1 VQDVR
6 ESAQALEGGKEMMPI
21 DYAKGLLVCV
31 DPGLRGSG
39 LAMYKLGV
47 LEFATYVTN
56 PDKSGRGPTAHAE
69 MASAIL
75 NFVEEPFYNE
85 QAHFL
90 VEFPQVYPGPSKI
103 DVNDL
108 LDIAGVASAITTMM
122 TLYQCQATLPRAWKG
137 NIKKEIMTE
146 RIRASL
152 TDQERN
158 RIVSVGAK
166 DHNTLDAV
174 GLGLWRMGRL
184 NRKVYS

>member
-1 VQDVR
+1 
-6 ESAQALEGGKEMMPI
+6 MMPI

-31 DPGLRGSG
+31 DPGLRGLG
-39 LAMYKLGV
+39 LAMFRSGT
-47 LEFATYVTN
+47 LEFATYVVN
-56 PDKSGRGPTAHAE
+56 LDKDGRGPSAHCRLAE
-69 MASAIL
+69 SVL
-75 NFVEEPFYNE
+75 EFVEEPLVSE

-108 LDIAGVASAITTMM
+108 LDIAGVASSVTTI
-122 TLYQCQATLPRAWKG
+122 LSGFGYKCQATLPRAWKG

-152 TDQERN
+152 TDLERG
-158 RIVSVGAK
+158 RMVSVGAK
-166 DHNTLDAV
+166 DHNTLDAI
-174 GLGLWRMGRL
+174 GLGLWRLGRL